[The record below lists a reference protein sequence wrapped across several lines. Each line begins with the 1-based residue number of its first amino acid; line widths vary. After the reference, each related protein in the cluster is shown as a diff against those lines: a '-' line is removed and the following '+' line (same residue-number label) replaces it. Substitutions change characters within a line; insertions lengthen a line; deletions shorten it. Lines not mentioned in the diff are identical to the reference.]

1 MTAFASGKYALA
13 ISDRSGMAFPY
24 NEMVTEWNGAFVHFT
39 EFEPKQPQLDPTPAS
54 ADPQG
59 LPQARPAR
67 TEFPVQDFLTTNN
80 PFSNTT
86 TSVGGQDRANIFIT
100 QLNNSLVNGDYV
112 RFQDV
117 KTSMEAAGIN
127 PSYGIGDIEQSA
139 ILTNNI
145 TATAT
150 TINITMQNNNYSAQV
165 NFPGTAASP
174 GFVVIEKVLTAADT
188 TDPLLIGS
196 YQNEVISYTGT
207 TSTGT
212 TTGSLTGCVRGTSTS
227 FRGQTPPSTVAGTHL
242 AGARLNGSRPIT
254 LVPTTFVND
263 ANTTITETNS
273 FEALVSTPDAWGVAD
288 GLVLGGGLQCTYGPV
303 NDRA

>member
-1 MTAFASGKYALA
+1 MARFAKGRRALA
-13 ISDRSGMAFPY
+13 ISDRSGAAFPY
-24 NEMVTEWNGAFVHFT
+24 REMVKEWTGAFVHNS
-39 EFEPKQPQLDPTPAS
+39 EFEAKQPQLEPHPVG

-59 LPQARPAR
+59 LMNARPAR
-67 TEFPVQDFLTTNN
+67 TEFPVQDFLPNN

-86 TSVGGQDRANIFIT
+86 TTVGGQNRANI
-100 QLNNSLVNGDYV
+100 LVRQPGNGLINGEFV

-117 KTSMEAAGIN
+117 KTGMDAVGID

-145 TATAT
+145 TATDT
-150 TINITMQNNNYSAQV
+150 TINITLQNNNYSAQV
-165 NFPGTAASP
+165 NFPGTVASP
-174 GFVVIEKVLTAADT
+174 GFVVIEKVNT
-188 TDPLLIGS
+188 TTGRFE
-196 YQNEVISYTGT
+196 NEVISYTGT
-207 TSTGT
+207 TSNGT
-212 TTGSLTGCVRGTSTS
+212 TTGSLTGCVRGTSTA
-227 FRGQTPPSTVAGTHL
+227 FRGFTPPPTIASIHL

-254 LVPTTFVND
+254 LIPTTFVNE

-288 GLVLGGGLQCTYGPV
+288 GLVVGGGLQCTYGPI

>member
-1 MTAFASGKYALA
+1 
-13 ISDRSGMAFPY
+13 
-24 NEMVTEWNGAFVHFT
+24 MVKEWNGAFVHNS
-39 EFEPKQPQLDPTPAS
+39 EFEPKQPQLEPHPVG

-59 LPQARPAR
+59 LMNARPAR
-67 TEFPVQDFLTTNN
+67 TEFPVQDFLSNN
-80 PFSNTT
+80 PFSNITKV
-86 TSVGGQDRANIFIT
+86 VGGQNQSYILVRQIGNGLI
-100 QLNNSLVNGDYV
+100 NNEFV

-117 KTSMEAAGIN
+117 KTPMEGGGFGVYN
-127 PSYGIGDIEQSA
+127 IGDIEQSA
-139 ILTNNI
+139 ILTNDI

-150 TINITMQNNNYSAQV
+150 TINITPQNNNFSV
-165 NFPGTAASP
+165 TTNFPTP
-174 GFVVIEKVLTAADT
+174 GFVVIEKVNT
-188 TDPLLIGS
+188 TTGRYD
-196 YQNEVISYTGT
+196 NEVISYTGT
-207 TSTGT
+207 TSNGT